1 VSEATGLPVSKR
13 WATRTK
19 PLARRPEEHFGRLNK

>member
-1 VSEATGLPVSKR
+1 VASRITKR